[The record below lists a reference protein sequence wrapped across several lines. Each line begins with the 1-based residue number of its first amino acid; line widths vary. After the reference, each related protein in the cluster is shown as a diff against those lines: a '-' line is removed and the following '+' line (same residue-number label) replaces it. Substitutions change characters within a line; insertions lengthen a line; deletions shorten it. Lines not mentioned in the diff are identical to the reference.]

1 MRWFN
6 NQKGGNNSFF
16 PGDLG
21 SRLLPPKV
29 AVQVS
34 NSMKICSYC
43 FSPDN
48 NFNTSTE
55 SMKNMGWGAGD
66 SITALRAEVVR
77 VSIMWGNKNINK
89 PMQCLQKCCFV
100 FVQYLARW
108 CLLPFCDI
116 EKLRN
121 VQKFDNLYKCVV
133 VFLALLCSPVSY
145 YSIHKTCKLRA
156 CLLAYDTIMVR
167 MSMYCAE
174 ILVLIRASTDDY
186 QVPTFVCWSSH
197 ESC

>member
-1 MRWFN
+1 
-6 NQKGGNNSFF
+6 
-16 PGDLG
+16 
-21 SRLLPPKV
+21 
-29 AVQVS
+29 
-34 NSMKICSYC
+34 
-43 FSPDN
+43 
-48 NFNTSTE
+48 
-55 SMKNMGWGAGD
+55 
-66 SITALRAEVVR
+66 
-77 VSIMWGNKNINK
+77 
-89 PMQCLQKCCFV
+89 MQCLQMCCFV

-133 VFLALLCSPVSY
+133 VFLALLRSPVSY

-174 ILVLIRASTDDY
+174 ILVLIRTADPRLV
-186 QVPTFVCWSSH
+186 VPKLLCTPPSQKKIPGEVT
-197 ESC
+197 